1 MKHLYF
7 KSLDII
13 SLLLKLKELEYP
25 GVDKILSGLIVPED
39 VISKN
44 FGTASK
50 FVDALSKPL
59 PVYCEENADASAEGF
74 MSLSAFPGVPLEV
87 EYFLIESSADSKPFL
102 LISDYS
108 LYCDIPNPCAVT
120 EADAWTKEHVF
131 KMYAVL
137 LEDVL
142 EYGELIESSGGEFNW
157 ALEHKVANIPDV
169 LFKSWSSAGIAA
181 DPMAEY
187 SVKAYNGIHSAIK
200 HLHSVVLNVAPPIW
214 QPALAVFNEN
224 KPKIVP
230 EVKTCL
236 HIPLNDR
243 ASDDGTFYVW
253 PLAKDEKEAKLFTF
267 PLLAGYRQLP
277 AAWVQLESLLGEEA
291 FSLLKFA
298 GINQVANWE
307 FVNDSIDPNGAL
319 CMNWRFKPGLSSTQF
334 VLLKEASRSL
344 PLTLAT
350 GWEWYE
356 KTCVLSTQDRQ
367 RRMLHK
373 M

>member
-7 KSLDII
+7 KPLNII
-13 SLLLKLKELEYP
+13 SLLVKLQEIEYP
-25 GVDKILSGLIVPED
+25 GVDKILSSLIVPKNI
-39 VISKN
+39 ISKN
-44 FGTASK
+44 SSMASK

-59 PVYCEENADASAEGF
+59 PVYCEENADTSAEGF
-74 MSLSAFPGVPLEV
+74 LPLSAFPGVPLVV
-87 EYFLIESSADSKPFL
+87 EYVLMDSSNDSKPFL

-108 LYCDIPNPCAVT
+108 LYCDIPHPCAIT
-120 EADAWTKEHVF
+120 EADAWAKEHVF

-137 LEDVL
+137 LEDVM
-142 EYGELIESSGGEFNW
+142 ECGELIESSGDEFNW
-157 ALEHKVANIPDV
+157 ALEHKVASVPDV
-169 LFKSWSSAGIAA
+169 LFKSWSRAGIAA

-200 HLHSVVLNVAPPIW
+200 HLHSVVLNVEPPIW
-214 QPALAVFNEN
+214 QPALVVFNVD

-243 ASDDGTFYVW
+243 ESDNGVFYIW
-253 PLAKDEKEAKLFTF
+253 PLTKDKEEPVLFTF
-267 PLLAGYRQLP
+267 PLLEGYRQLP
-277 AAWVQLESLLGEEA
+277 AALVQLESLLGEEA
-291 FSLLKFA
+291 FKLLKFA
-298 GINQVANWE
+298 GINQVSNWE
-307 FVNDSIDPNGAL
+307 LVNDSVDPGGSL
-319 CMNWRFKPGLSSTQF
+319 CMNWQFKPGLSSTQF

-350 GWEWYE
+350 GWEWFE
-356 KTCVLSTQDRQ
+356 KKCVLSTNDRQ